1 MSVSETAVMPNETIF
16 TMDTS
21 TIKFGV
27 GAMAETGEDL
37 QILGVTKAMLLC
49 DPNLTASDSLHR
61 LTGTLDQVGIAWD
74 LFDGIR
80 TEPSLDSFRDAV
92 AFADRGQYDGF
103 VALGGGSTI
112 DTAKVANLFATYP
125 ADFFHYVN
133 APIGQGAPVPGPLKP
148 LIGIPTT
155 AGTSS
160 EITGVAIFDH
170 KAVNAKTGISH
181 RFMRPNMGIQDPL
194 NTLDLSPMITACTGL
209 DVLCH
214 ALESYTTID
223 FQARPRAASSLQRPT
238 YQGSTPIS
246 DIWAREAIS
255 LVADNLLE
263 AIRNPG
269 NLEARANMMLAAVY
283 GGMGFGNAGVHLCHG
298 MSYPVS
304 SLVRD
309 YHAPDYQVDHPLI
322 PHGMSVILTAPAV
335 FRFTASANPAKHME
349 GARLLG
355 ANVTGIPLRQAGDVL
370 AQALI
375 DIMQQTRMPNGLEAV
390 GYEAA
395 DAEVLA
401 EKTLPQHRV
410 TKLSPRPAD
419 GSDLTRMFLESMCL
433 W

>member
-1 MSVSETAVMPNETIF
+1 MPKETIF

-27 GAMAETGEDL
+27 GAMAEAGEDL
-37 QILGVTKAMLLC
+37 QILGVTRAMLLC
-49 DPNLTASDSLHR
+49 DPNLVGSDTLGQLTTSLDR
-61 LTGTLDQVGIAWD
+61 AGVEWI
-74 LFDGIR
+74 LFDSIR
-80 TEPSLDSFRDAV
+80 TEPSLDSFQEAI
-92 AFADRGQYDGF
+92 AFATRGQFDGF

-112 DTAKVANLFATYP
+112 DTAKVANLFTTYP

-148 LIGIPTT
+148 LVGIPTT

-170 KAVNAKTGISH
+170 KALSAKTGISH
-181 RFMRPNMGIQDPL
+181 RFMRPRMGIQDPL
-194 NTLDLSPMITACTGL
+194 NTLDLPPMITACTGL

-214 ALESYTTID
+214 ALESYTTVD
-223 FQARPRAASSLQRPT
+223 FRERPQAASSLQRPT

-246 DIWAREAIS
+246 DIWACEAIR
-255 LVADNLLE
+255 LVAANLLE
-263 AIRNPG
+263 AIRNPSSR
-269 NLEARANMMLAAVY
+269 EARSNMMLAAVY

-309 YHAPDYQVDHPLI
+309 YCAPDYRVDHPLI
-322 PHGMSVILTAPAV
+322 PHGMSVVLTAPAV
-335 FRFTASANPAKHME
+335 FRFTSSVTPAKHLHCAQLM
-349 GARLLG
+349 G
-355 ANVTGIPLRQAGDVL
+355 VDTTGVPLSEAGDAL
-370 AQALI
+370 ANALI
-375 DIMQQTRMPNGLEAV
+375 EIMQQTQMPNGLEAV
-390 GYEAA
+390 GYTAA
-395 DAEVLA
+395 AAEELA

-419 GSDLTRMFLESMCL
+419 GEHLTRMFLESMRI

>member
-1 MSVSETAVMPNETIF
+1 MPNETIF

-37 QILGVTKAMLLC
+37 QILGVTRAMLLC
-49 DPNLTASDSLHR
+49 DPNLTGSDALRR
-61 LTGTLDQVGIAWD
+61 LTGTLDQAGIAWS
-74 LFDGIR
+74 LFDDIR
-80 TEPSLDSFRDAV
+80 TEPSLDSFQAAA
-92 AFADRGQYDGF
+92 AFAAQGHFDGF

-112 DTAKVANLFATYP
+112 DTAKVANLFTTYP

-133 APIGQGAPVPGPLKP
+133 APVGQGAPVPGPLKP

-170 KAVNAKTGISH
+170 KAMNAKTGISH
-181 RFMRPNMGIQDPL
+181 RFMRPHMGIQDPL
-194 NTLDLSPMITACTGL
+194 NTVDLPPMVTACTGL

-214 ALESYTTID
+214 ALESYTSLN
-223 FQARPRAASSLQRPT
+223 FHARPRAEGSLQRPT

-246 DIWAREAIS
+246 DIWACEAIR
-255 LVADNLLE
+255 LVADNLVEVL
-263 AIRNPG
+263 RHPG
-269 NLEARANMMLAAVY
+269 NLEARSNMMLAAVY

-309 YHAPDYQVDHPLI
+309 YRAPDYKVDHPLI
-322 PHGMSVILTAPAV
+322 PHGMSVVLTAPAV
-335 FRFTASANPAKHME
+335 FRFTAQANPAKHME
-349 GARLLG
+349 GARLMG
-355 ANVTGIPLRQAGDVL
+355 VDVTGIPLHEAGEVL

-375 DIMQQTRMPNGLEAV
+375 DIMRQTGMPNGLEAV
-390 GYEAA
+390 GYEAT

-419 GSDLTRMFLESMCL
+419 GHDLTHMFLESL
-433 W
+433 RIW

>member
-1 MSVSETAVMPNETIF
+1 MTSETIF

-27 GAMAETGEDL
+27 EAMREAGEDL
-37 QILGVTKAMLLC
+37 QILGVRKAMLLC
-49 DPNLTASDSLHR
+49 DPNLTGSDALQR
-61 LTGTLDQVGIAWD
+61 LTGVLDQSEIEWD
-74 LFDGIR
+74 LFNGIR
-80 TEPSLDSFRDAV
+80 TEPSLDSFQEAV
-92 AFADRGQYDGF
+92 AFAEQGQFDGF
-103 VALGGGSTI
+103 VAFGGGSTI
-112 DTAKVANLFATYP
+112 DTAKVANLFTTYP
-125 ADFFHYVN
+125 ADFFRYVN
-133 APIGQGAPVPGPLKP
+133 APIGQGSPVPGPLKP
-148 LIGIPTT
+148 LVGIPTT

-170 KAVNAKTGISH
+170 KAINAKTGISH

-194 NTLDLSPMITACTGL
+194 NTLDLPPMVTACTGL

-214 ALESYTTID
+214 ALESYTTINYHE
-223 FQARPRAASSLQRPT
+223 RPRAEGSLQRPT

-246 DIWAREAIS
+246 DIWAREAIR
-255 LVADNLLE
+255 LVSENLLE
-263 AIRNPG
+263 AIRNPH
-269 NLEARANMMLAAVY
+269 NLDARANMMLAAVY

-309 YHAPDYQVDHPLI
+309 YQAPGYETDHPLI

-349 GARLLG
+349 GARLMG
-355 ANVTGIPLRQAGDVL
+355 VNVTGIPLHEAGEVL
-370 AQALI
+370 ANALI
-375 DIMQQTRMPNGLEAV
+375 DIMKQTQMPNGLEAV

-395 DAEVLA
+395 DTEVLA

-419 GSDLTRMFLESMCL
+419 GSDLTHMFLESL
-433 W
+433 RIW